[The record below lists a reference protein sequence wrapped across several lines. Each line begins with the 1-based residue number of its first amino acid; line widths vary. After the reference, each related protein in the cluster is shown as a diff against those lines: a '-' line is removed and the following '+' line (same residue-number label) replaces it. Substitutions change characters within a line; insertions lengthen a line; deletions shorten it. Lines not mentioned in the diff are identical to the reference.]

1 MNFEFGRNGSYD
13 NFLTPI
19 ELKMLHYGFKNFD
32 FVLQKK
38 RVLVG
43 TFPTKL
49 SSWT

>member
-32 FVLQKK
+32 IVLQKS
-38 RVLVG
+38 
-43 TFPTKL
+43 TCP
-49 SSWT
+49 SWNFSYKTE